1 MKLREEIE
9 RAGNRGNERQEGKN
23 KRKGERGREKGE
35 KKEGKEVQIR
45 EVEKEKLRGGEEGKA
60 FIERRK
66 RQRNWKTGRKKKQ

>member
-1 MKLREEIE
+1 MSGRKGRMKE
-9 RAGNRGNERQEGKN
+9 RGKGEGK
-23 KRKGERGREKGE
+23 RGR
-35 KKEGKEVQIR
+35 KKKEVQIR